1 MKRRYHQRAVTGLAR
16 GMECQIRLVGICN
29 FDNET
34 TVPCHLRQAGL
45 TGLCYIAESIFVAW
59 GCSACHAYV
68 DSHPGDVAIQNDFM
82 RGIFRTQQHLL
93 DDGVI
98 VVAGREGATA

>member
-1 MKRRYHQRAVTGLAR
+1 MKRRYHQRAVTSLAR
-16 GMECQIRLVGICN
+16 GMECQIRLVDICN
-29 FDNET
+29 RDNET

-45 TGLCYIAESIFVAW
+45 TGLGYIAESIFVAW

-68 DSHPGDVAIQNDFM
+68 DSHPGDVSIQNDFM
-82 RGIFRTQQHLL
+82 RGIFRTQQCLL

-98 VVAGREGATA
+98 AVKGRESVSA

>member
-29 FDNET
+29 FNNET

-45 TGLCYIAESIFVAW
+45 TGLGYIAESIFVAW
-59 GCSACHAYV
+59 GCSACHAHCTANPADLAV
-68 DSHPGDVAIQNDFM
+68 QNDFM
-82 RGIFRTQQHLL
+82 RGIFRTQQCLL

-98 VVAGREGATA
+98 AVAGREGVTA